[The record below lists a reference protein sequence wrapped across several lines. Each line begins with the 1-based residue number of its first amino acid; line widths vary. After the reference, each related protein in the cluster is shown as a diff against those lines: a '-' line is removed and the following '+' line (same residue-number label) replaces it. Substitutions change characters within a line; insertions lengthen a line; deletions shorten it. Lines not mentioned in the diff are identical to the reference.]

1 MLKSSSEVMSEEPH
15 FPARQRP
22 VDNSDGGEN
31 ARKSRKR
38 FHWNQEIA
46 SKLHRLPNYS
56 RKSIPGI
63 RRWNQRFININLQN
77 CLQEISWVTD
87 ARKKNIF
94 FTACIPSSPFSRS
107 NIKCDYSNVSHY
119 LNINSLGALHADK
132 HVYSIGWHT
141 CLLGE
146 PTSKSK

>member
-1 MLKSSSEVMSEEPH
+1 MKPKIHKHKFAKLL
-15 FPARQRP
+15 ARNFLGNWCP
-22 VDNSDGGEN
+22 E
-31 ARKSRKR
+31 K
-38 FHWNQEIA
+38 E
-46 SKLHRLPNYS
+46 Y
-56 RKSIPGI
+56 
-63 RRWNQRFININLQN
+63 
-77 CLQEISWVTD
+77 
-87 ARKKNIF
+87 F

-146 PTSKSK
+146 PTSKSKWYNCWAKYQSQDSKLDLLKGFLPITKPRSYRWKPKAKTWGGTCLDLVPTWFVSSILP